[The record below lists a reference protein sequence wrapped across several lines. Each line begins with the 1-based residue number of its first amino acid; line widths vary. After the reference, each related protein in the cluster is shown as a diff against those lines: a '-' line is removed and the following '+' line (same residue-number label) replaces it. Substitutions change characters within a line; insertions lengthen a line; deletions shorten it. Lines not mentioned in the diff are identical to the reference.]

1 MMREDRK
8 KRNEDG
14 GVRRETKQERR
25 KRRQTRQ
32 KRRERT
38 RKETCKICGQSG
50 RDDEETFIVCDGC
63 DQGFHTYCLSP
74 PLQKMPKGKWFCVSC
89 EKAAREV
96 EFEDGGEHTIDG
108 FREACAAFDL
118 AFFGRNNPR
127 RTQMLLAQQQ
137 QYGSFT
143 IPREDVEE
151 SFWQMIEE
159 GSHEIIEVRS
169 ASEIDT
175 TRRGSGFPRT
185 RDAPSSADG
194 KKEEENETIAN
205 MRKSPWNCCLEYR
218 TPEI

>member
-1 MMREDRK
+1 M
-8 KRNEDG
+8 
-14 GVRRETKQERR
+14 TAQ
-25 KRRQTRQ
+25 
-32 KRRERT
+32 
-38 RKETCKICGQSG
+38 TCKICGQSG

-74 PLQKMPKGKWFCVSC
+74 PLQKIPKGKWFCVSC

-96 EFEDGGEHTIDG
+96 EFEDGGEYTIDG

-175 TRRGSGFPRT
+175 TRRGSGFPSCLLYT
-185 RDAPSSADG
+185 SDAAD
-194 KKEEENETIAN
+194 E
-205 MRKSPWNCCLEYR
+205 
-218 TPEI
+218 